1 MVTAKKPVIWY
12 PEAKSELVEILKF
25 FNERNGSN
33 QYSRK
38 LHAKIKKRLNLVA
51 DDCLLGE
58 ETDDEN
64 IRQLVVENYLIFYWI
79 LPDAIEVLSI
89 RDARR
94 DEEYYD
100 E

>member
-1 MVTAKKPVIWY
+1 MIWY

-38 LHAKIKKRLNLVA
+38 LHDKIKKRLRLVG

-58 ETDDEN
+58 ETNDEN
-64 IRQLVVENYLIFYWI
+64 IRQIVVENYLISYWI
-79 LPDAIEVLSI
+79 RPDAIEVLSI
-89 RDARR
+89 RDGRR
-94 DEEYYD
+94 DEEYRD